1 MSKMAAETV
10 MTTLCAPVAGR
21 LNALKV
27 IDDPVFSKGLMG
39 VGFAIEPTDGQ
50 VHAPVSGQVTMVAET
65 KHAIGLQTV
74 TGLEVL
80 IHLGLDTVE
89 LNGRLYELTVKVGD
103 QVVDGQVL
111 VKMDLTMIKQAHKA
125 PTVITVVTNSVALHA
140 QLFLKEEAELVQPH
154 DSVAMVM
161 IPEAAV
167 STMPSSASGQTQTY
181 DQLATQII
189 QGVGGRNNITSVI
202 HCITRLRFYLKDE
215 ARVQRVQLTELSGV
229 IDVAQAADQFQVVI
243 GPTVNDVYDA
253 AIAQLGPQFMDET
266 TDAASEPPK
275 QKAKSLLGVIKQSL
289 NSLIGVMTASMI
301 PVIGILA
308 GSGILKGI
316 LAALTGFKI
325 LNPTDGT
332 YMVLNA
338 VGDAVFYFLPIILG
352 ITAAKRLGS
361 NPIVLAVVGGILVY
375 PSLIS
380 AAGKATTAQ
389 ITVFGL
395 PVHLMT
401 YSTSV
406 FPIIVAA
413 WLGVYVEKGLKK
425 LLPVALRGVFLPII
439 EASILGL
446 VILVIVGPLITVASQ
461 GLADAILA
469 TYNFSPALSG
479 LVVGGLYQLM
489 VIFGLHWGL
498 VPIVVNDL
506 ATNGHSYLNALI
518 SVTMVAQGGAALAV
532 CLKTRHQKLKRLSLA
547 AAVSAFCGIT
557 EPAIYGVNLKYK
569 RVFIVGS
576 IASALGGLLT
586 GLLRVNNYA
595 LSGALIGFPAFITPN
610 VGIGSNFYGYLI
622 SHYGTLLIAV
632 VAVYFFGF
640 SDNRR
645 TEKVMDRY

>member
-1 MSKMAAETV
+1 MAAETV
-10 MTTLCAPVAGR
+10 MTTLCAPVAGQ
-21 LNALKV
+21 LNELKAM
-27 IDDPVFSKGLMG
+27 DDPVFSKGLMG
-39 VGFAIEPTDGQ
+39 VGFAIEPVAGQ
-50 VHAPVSGQVTMVAET
+50 VYAPVSGQVTMVAET
-65 KHAIGLQTV
+65 KHAVGLRTA

-89 LNGRLYELTVKVGD
+89 LKGRPYELMVKVGE
-103 QVVDGQVL
+103 QVVAGQAL
-111 VKMDLTMIKQAHKA
+111 VRMDLAMIKQAHKA
-125 PTVITVVTNSVALHA
+125 ATVITVVTNSVALHA
-140 QLFLKEEAELVQPH
+140 QLFLKAEAGLVQPQVP
-154 DSVAMVM
+154 VAMVTTSE
-161 IPEAAV
+161 EAA
-167 STMPSSASGQTQTY
+167 SAKSSSATGQTETAT
-181 DQLATQII
+181 QLAAQII
-189 QGVGGRNNITSVI
+189 QGVGGANNIVSVI

-215 ARVQRVQLTELSGV
+215 TQVQRVSLTELAGV

-243 GPTVNDVYDA
+243 GPAVNDVYDA
-253 AIAQLGPQFMDET
+253 VMAQLGPQFMDKNPEIGVKP
-266 TDAASEPPK
+266 SK
-275 QKAKSLLGVIKQSL
+275 QKSRSLLGGIKQGLS
-289 NSLIGVMTASMI
+289 NLIGVMTASMI

-316 LAALTGFKI
+316 LAALAGAKI

-332 YMVLNA
+332 YVVLNA

-352 ITAAKRLGS
+352 FTAAKRLGS

-380 AAGKATTAQ
+380 AAGKAATAQ

-401 YSTSV
+401 YSASV
-406 FPIIVAA
+406 FPIILAA

-425 LLPVALRGVFLPII
+425 LLPVALRGVFSPII
-439 EASILGL
+439 EALVLSL
-446 VILVIVGPLITVASQ
+446 VILGIVGPLITVASQ

-479 LVVGGLYQLM
+479 FVVGGLYQLM

-506 ATNGHSYLNALI
+506 ATNGHSYLNALV

-532 CLKTRHQKLKRLSLA
+532 ALKTHQHKLKRLSLA

-622 SHYGTLLIAV
+622 SHYGTLLIAM

-640 SDNRR
+640 SDNMRA
-645 TEKVMDRY
+645 EKALDQH

>member
-1 MSKMAAETV
+1 MAAETV

-21 LNALKV
+21 LHELKV
-27 IDDPVFSKGLMG
+27 MDDPVFSQGLMG
-39 VGFAIEPTDGQ
+39 VGFAIEPTDGR
-50 VHAPVSGQVTMVAET
+50 VYAPVSGKVTMVAKT
-65 KHAIGLQTV
+65 KHAVGLRTV
-74 TGLEVL
+74 TGVEVL
-80 IHLGLDTVE
+80 LHLGIDTVE
-89 LNGRLYELTVKVGD
+89 LDGRPFELMVKVGE
-103 QVVDGQVL
+103 QVVAGQVL
-111 VKMDLTMIKQAHKA
+111 VRMDLTMIKEVHKV
-125 PTVITVVTNSVALHA
+125 PTVITVVTNSTALQA
-140 QLFLKEEAELVQPH
+140 QLFLKSEAGLVQPH
-154 DSVAMVM
+154 VPVAMVTTLE
-161 IPEAAV
+161 EASPAM
-167 STMPSSASGQTQTY
+167 TSSATGQTGAYT
-181 DQLATQII
+181 QLATQII
-189 QGVGGRNNITSVI
+189 QGVGGRDNVTSVI

-215 ARVQRVQLTELSGV
+215 TLVQRTQLTELSGV
-229 IDVAQAADQFQVVI
+229 IDVAHAADQLQVVI
-243 GPTVNDVYDA
+243 GSAVNDVYDA
-253 AIAQLGPQFMDET
+253 VMAQLGPQFMGENT
-266 TDAASEPPK
+266 EAVVEPPK
-275 QKAKSLLGVIKQSL
+275 QKSKSLLGVIKQSL

-352 ITAAKRLGS
+352 FTAAKRLGS

-380 AAGKATTAQ
+380 AAGKAATAQ

-401 YSTSV
+401 YSASV
-406 FPIIVAA
+406 FPIILAA

-425 LLPVALRGVFLPII
+425 LLPVALRGVFSPII
-439 EASILGL
+439 EALVLGL
-446 VILVIVGPLITVASQ
+446 VILGIVGPLMTVVSQ
-461 GLADAILA
+461 VLADAILA

-532 CLKTRHQKLKRLSLA
+532 ALKTRHRKLKRLSLA
-547 AAVSAFCGIT
+547 AAVSAFCGVT

-595 LSGALIGFPAFITPN
+595 LSGALIGFPAFITPD

-622 SHYGTLLIAV
+622 SHYGTLLIAM

-640 SDNRR
+640 SDKMR
-645 TEKVMDRY
+645 TEKALDSH